1 LTFKSDSS
9 KLISD
14 SLFTLTIQIAKE
26 LSDSALWMKS
36 LIIPTVVLKSQE
48 EIATNERRLLQALDL
63 AIALEDKNT
72 EASVLMYLSVI
83 YGEMGEYGK
92 VLSCVKKSLSL
103 RKGSSSEAVSCIA
116 LGNAYQRIGMQ
127 DSADYYWRSGQE
139 LQDKEKFAV
148 MSAPV
153 KRQSEEMVK
162 SRMSSLAQ
170 RMQLHEELDSQSSKK
185 RMAYLGLACLWIVL
199 LGWGAFYLK
208 KLKHHEATEQ
218 QRKKLEEEKGKLSKE
233 YIQTKEQLAE
243 KEALLTQKQKEIL
256 LLQQRLESLSSD
268 AVHVLTKAKQIISD
282 KQHEIKTNLKME
294 DSDWLLLL
302 QKTDSRLDG
311 ALTHIQQ
318 KYQLS
323 DKEIRF
329 CCLFLTDIP
338 VSHLCYLFERSS
350 SYPYRIIRPLFD
362 KLGIEYDSST
372 YKEAFQFFI
381 ANLE

>member
-1 LTFKSDSS
+1 MVLPFVGSERGNFGTREAVFGYVFGADVFDKGTSVKQYFGDG
-9 KLISD
+9 D
-14 SLFTLTIQIAKE
+14 EYTAVYC
-26 LSDSALWMKS
+26 
-36 LIIPTVVLKSQE
+36 IPNSLKSVSLTDE
-48 EIATNERRLLQALDL
+48 E
-63 AIALEDKNT
+63 
-72 EASVLMYLSVI
+72 
-83 YGEMGEYGK
+83 
-92 VLSCVKKSLSL
+92 
-103 RKGSSSEAVSCIA
+103 
-116 LGNAYQRIGMQ
+116 
-127 DSADYYWRSGQE
+127 
-139 LQDKEKFAV
+139 
-148 MSAPV
+148 
-153 KRQSEEMVK
+153 
-162 SRMSSLAQ
+162 
-170 RMQLHEELDSQSSKK
+170 
-185 RMAYLGLACLWIVL
+185 L